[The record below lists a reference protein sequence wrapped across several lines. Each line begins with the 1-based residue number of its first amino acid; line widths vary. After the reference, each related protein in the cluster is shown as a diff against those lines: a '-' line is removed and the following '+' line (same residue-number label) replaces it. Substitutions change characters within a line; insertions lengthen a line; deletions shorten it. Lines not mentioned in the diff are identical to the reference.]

1 MLRGAPNPEMAQAFI
16 DFVLSPKGQK
26 IWGYRPGTPGGPE
39 STALRRLPIR
49 RDSYSA
55 ESAQHASDPDVRPFE
70 SSGDFEYVSRWTGG
84 HFNPLRFVVR
94 AMCIDTHDELQEAW
108 DALVDAGFPP
118 EATAAFDAVDA
129 IGYTDCSRE
138 GELGSVLGSGNKLE
152 QARLAQR
159 LAAQLRKQYRHALE
173 LAEEG
178 R

>member
-1 MLRGAPNPEMAQAFI
+1 M
-16 DFVLSPKGQK
+16 
-26 IWGYRPGTPGGPE
+26 
-39 STALRRLPIR
+39 
-49 RDSYSA
+49 
-55 ESAQHASDPDVRPFE
+55 RPFE

-108 DALVDAGFPP
+108 EALVDAGFPP
-118 EATAAFDAVDA
+118 ESTAAFDAVET
-129 IGYTDCSRE
+129 IGYADCSRE
-138 GELGSVLGSGNKLE
+138 GELGGVLGSGNKLE

-159 LAAQLRKQYRHALE
+159 LAAKFREQYRHALE